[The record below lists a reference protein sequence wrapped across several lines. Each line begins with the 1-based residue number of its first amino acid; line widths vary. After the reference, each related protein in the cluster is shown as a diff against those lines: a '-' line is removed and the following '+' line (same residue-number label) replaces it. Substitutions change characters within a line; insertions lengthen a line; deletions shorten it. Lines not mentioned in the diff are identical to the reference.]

1 MPTVNVRSRGR
12 DLRVRVASV
21 VGGSRAAAAV
31 RRSGG
36 RVVGRVIRGAV
47 VCLVVKLDRKN
58 EGTAVRNTR

>member
-21 VGGSRAAAAV
+21 VGGSRAAV